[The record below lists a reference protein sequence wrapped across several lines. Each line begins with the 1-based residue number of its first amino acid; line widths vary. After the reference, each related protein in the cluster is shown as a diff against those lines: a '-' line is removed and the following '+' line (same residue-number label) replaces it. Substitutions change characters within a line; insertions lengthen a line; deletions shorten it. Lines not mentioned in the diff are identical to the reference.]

1 MKNLDLKTFEFAGVT
16 IDCPVEDGHRMMPVK
31 TICDIIDVQF
41 KTQDSWLKGHNYFN
55 QLYRL
60 AGVVAADKKVREMNC
75 LSVFDVLSWLSS
87 ITGNNRRPGSI
98 EKQYAFMAWLR
109 EEMLAMYKLIEV
121 FQVENEYELQL
132 IQQKSDLLD
141 QQSEMATQISQIKK
155 QIKNID
161 NSLHEVREKR
171 FTGQTAIP
179 FPGVASAASDDA

>member
-1 MKNLDLKTFEFAGVT
+1 
-16 IDCPVEDGHRMMPVK
+16 
-31 TICDIIDVQF
+31 
-41 KTQDSWLKGHNYFN
+41 
-55 QLYRL
+55 
-60 AGVVAADKKVREMNC
+60 
-75 LSVFDVLSWLSS
+75 
-87 ITGNNRRPGSI
+87 
-98 EKQYAFMAWLR
+98 
-109 EEMLAMYKLIEV
+109 V